1 MAVRRPPTAPYGHAF
16 ADHGHAVSLSFCQ
29 EAKRPGAS
37 GDVHSGQ
44 FRRVIYRLRSTT
56 VARPSVWPAKTF
68 KN

>member
-1 MAVRRPPTAPYGHAF
+1 MAVRRQPTALRARLRY
-16 ADHGHAVSLSFCQ
+16 HGHAVSLSFCQ

-37 GDVHSGQ
+37 GDLHSGQ